1 MRLRLS
7 LAKAEHPDGAEF
19 DSSDNNVY
27 FVKAGHMQMRAMDK
41 LLAGRES
48 QGTTVAQAAAA
59 APTMA
64 ATGPLSKVSTV
75 TVVQQ
80 NLCKVRVVICCR
92 TYHGCIRAS
101 PSLGMLL
108 TTLASCPS
116 LDQLWSIVVAGELK
130 LHGRHSDW

>member
-1 MRLRLS
+1 
-7 LAKAEHPDGAEF
+7 
-19 DSSDNNVY
+19 
-27 FVKAGHMQMRAMDK
+27 MQMRAMDK

-80 NLCKVRVVICCR
+80 NLCKVSVV
-92 TYHGCIRAS
+92 T
-101 PSLGMLL
+101 LL
-108 TTLASCPS
+108 QDLP
-116 LDQLWSIVVAGELK
+116 W
-130 LHGRHSDW
+130 LHQGLSQPWYAADKPC

>member
-1 MRLRLS
+1 M
-7 LAKAEHPDGAEF
+7 

-80 NLCKVRVVICCR
+80 DLCKVSVVNSPAGPTMAAPGPLPTLVCC
-92 TYHGCIRAS
+92 
-101 PSLGMLL
+101 
-108 TTLASCPS
+108 
-116 LDQLWSIVVAGELK
+116 
-130 LHGRHSDW
+130 